1 MPGPVDATSSTL
13 DVAHEDNVWNNQE
26 NILKLSTAKT
36 SKIEVEEASMMGMS
50 MIYNLSKTF
59 FRRTA
64 EKDREREQF

>member
-50 MIYNLSKTF
+50 MI
-59 FRRTA
+59 
-64 EKDREREQF
+64 